1 LNSSTDPDLVLV
13 GRLGRPHGLRGF
25 LVLFP
30 ESDND
35 ARFDPG
41 SHLLLAS
48 GHVLTVR
55 ETMAIPHGRAI
66 AFAGLND
73 RSAIEHLRSAELFV
87 EAAARRPL
95 EADEFWP
102 DELVGL
108 MVRDRSGATLGMVE
122 SVDNNSA
129 QTRLV
134 VVTEAGRYQVPL
146 VRDLIPDISVGDG
159 YLVVENLP
167 GLLGHD

>member
-1 LNSSTDPDLVLV
+1 MNSSTNPDLVLV
-13 GRLGRPHGLRGF
+13 GRLGRPHGLKGF

-41 SHLLLAS
+41 SRLLVAS
-48 GHVLTVR
+48 GDVLTIR

-66 AFAGLND
+66 AFAGLED
-73 RSAIEHLRSAELFV
+73 RTVVEHLRSAELFV
-87 EAAARRPL
+87 EEDARRRL

-108 MVRDRSGATLGMVE
+108 AVRDRSGADRGVVE
-122 SVDNNSA
+122 SVDDTSA
-129 QTRLV
+129 QTRLTV
-134 VVTEAGRYQVPL
+134 LTASGRYQVPL
-146 VRDLIPDISVGDG
+146 VRDLIPDISVVGG
-159 YLVVENLP
+159 YLVVEDLP
-167 GLLGHD
+167 GLLSED